1 MPIHVSR
8 AYCYDGMFQGSPSL
22 DHAGHKVTLI
32 QEEAEAQKIEIAGLI
47 QTPLKRQLESKD
59 EDGHSN

>member
-1 MPIHVSR
+1 M
-8 AYCYDGMFQGSPSL
+8 
-22 DHAGHKVTLI
+22 DHGGHKVTLI
-32 QEEAEAQKIEIAGLI
+32 QGEAEAQKIEIAGLI